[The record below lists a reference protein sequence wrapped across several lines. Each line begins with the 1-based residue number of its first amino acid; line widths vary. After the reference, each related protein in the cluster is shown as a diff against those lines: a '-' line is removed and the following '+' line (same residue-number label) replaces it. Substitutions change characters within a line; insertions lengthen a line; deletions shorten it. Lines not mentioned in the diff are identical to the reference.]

1 MTIREFDVITLED
14 NDAPLVTNGDYSVKV
29 IGKAQAYM
37 VCNMVNALVG
47 TVNFEN
53 EGLIKSIDNICR
65 EINDKPTMTT
75 TEVAIKLQRLI
86 F

>member
-1 MTIREFDVITLED
+1 MTIREVDVITLED